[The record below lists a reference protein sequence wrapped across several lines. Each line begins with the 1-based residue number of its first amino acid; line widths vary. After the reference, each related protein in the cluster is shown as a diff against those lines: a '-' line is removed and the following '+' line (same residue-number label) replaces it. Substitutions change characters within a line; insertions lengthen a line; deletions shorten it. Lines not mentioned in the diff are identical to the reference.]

1 MCFTLKKG
9 LKTEI
14 SPKYCNIKAITHKNN
29 DFQPF
34 FLQNRHTKN
43 LHEKN
48 LKYLQLCTSLSL
60 KFNTC

>member
-1 MCFTLKKG
+1 MYFNLKMG

-34 FLQNRHTKN
+34 FSKIGTHKI
-43 LHEKN
+43 
-48 LKYLQLCTSLSL
+48 YMI
-60 KFNTC
+60 KFKISSVMYFIIIEI